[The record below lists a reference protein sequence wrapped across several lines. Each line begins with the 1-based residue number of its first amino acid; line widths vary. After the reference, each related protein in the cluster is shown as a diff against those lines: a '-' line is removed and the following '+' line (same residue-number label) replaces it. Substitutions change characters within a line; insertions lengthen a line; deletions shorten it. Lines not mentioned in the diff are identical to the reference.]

1 MTSQPHPTGPS
12 ITQDRAELI
21 LVGISTTMVGGQHG
35 NNYNDTWVI
44 PGLEGYNTKEMAV
57 YSRYG
62 TLVHYSGQYNN
73 DWDGTL
79 LNTGTPVPDGTYYYI
94 LNLDGGKQLNGY
106 VYINRVKQ

>member
-1 MTSQPHPTGPS
+1 MT
-12 ITQDRAELI
+12 
-21 LVGISTTMVGGQHG
+21 
-35 NNYNDTWVI
+35 
-44 PGLEGYNTKEMAV
+44 V

-62 TLVHYSGQYNN
+62 SLVHYSTVYNN

-94 LNLDGGKQLNGY
+94 LKLDGGKQLNGY